1 MAVDTQVHPRTVEH
15 LTGRDLPPLILPAT
29 YGQDVLC
36 NDLAGWSVFY
46 FYPRTSPPN
55 AKPIEGWDEIP
66 GARGCTPQ
74 SCGFRDH
81 FEDLK
86 SAGATAVFG
95 VSAQE
100 TDYQQEAVERLRLP
114 FPLISDTGML
124 FHRTLGL
131 PVFTAAG
138 FTLYGRVTLVTFG
151 SLIKKVFDPVSDPA
165 GNAKA
170 VLAYLKTQQQE

>member
-1 MAVDTQVHPRTVEH
+1 MAVDTDTQLRTVEH

-29 YGQDVLC
+29 NGQNVLC
-36 NDLAGWSVFY
+36 TDLAGWSVFY

-55 AKPIEGWDEIP
+55 AMPIEGWNEIP

-95 VSAQE
+95 VSAQD
-100 TDYQQEAVERLRLP
+100 TDYQREAVDRLRLP

-138 FTLYGRVTLVTFG
+138 LTLYGRVTLVTFG
-151 SLIKKVFDPVSDPA
+151 NSIKQVFDPVSDPA
-165 GNAKA
+165 GNAQT